1 MLAIFWKVKNI
12 IYFWKLDYLQI
23 YNSYE
28 LNSIR
33 YHSSLH
39 SVVFVMRNRDLMCD
53 LQCWSYM
60 YFPWLFGGLKKNTF
74 QLLSNEYTEYKP
86 YHASLFVQRLIPYI
100 IRKVFRYLYPI
111 LHFFN
116 GSRDLVYFNF
126 WRDCRK
132 SRISFIKKWTNLL
145 LISFIVN
152 RKKKFITFFIVFTKT
167 LR

>member
-86 YHASLFVQRLIPYI
+86 YHASLFVQVYIWYPTSLEKCSDTFIQFYIFLTEAEILFNSIFGETVGNLEFHLSKNGQICYLLPSLLIEN
-100 IRKVFRYLYPI
+100 KSL
-111 LHFFN
+111 LHF
-116 GSRDLVYFNF
+116 SL
-126 WRDCRK
+126 C
-132 SRISFIKKWTNLL
+132 LL
-145 LISFIVN
+145 KI
-152 RKKKFITFFIVFTKT
+152 
-167 LR
+167 